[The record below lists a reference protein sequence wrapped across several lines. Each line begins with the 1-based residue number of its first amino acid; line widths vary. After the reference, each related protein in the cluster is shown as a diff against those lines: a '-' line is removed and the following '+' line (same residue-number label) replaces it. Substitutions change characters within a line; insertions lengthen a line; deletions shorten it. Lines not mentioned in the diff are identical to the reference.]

1 MKKIPQYKFY
11 KHKYGKELL
20 VDVISIDD
28 MKKGLKR
35 TPQLIMTFYCIIIIT
50 DGEEIIG
57 LNNNIK
63 TVRPGFIVCARPGDV
78 WSWNPHTCLSGMVFI
93 FEEQFLLSFFN
104 DKHFFDR
111 FAFLRADRRS
121 PFLKPDEELID
132 RIMHLYKE
140 MKAEIDNSCKD
151 KDQHILR
158 AMLYET
164 LMLLNRAPQLKDANV
179 TANDTLRNRH
189 IDNFTVLV
197 NDNFTRQHDVVFYA
211 DKLFITPNYLNKIVK
226 QTFGVSTK
234 QYIQNKVIEEAKRL
248 LTYTTLS
255 VEEISRELNYDTS
268 TYFVRQ
274 FNKIVGLTP
283 NQFRNEKKITASIHL
298 Q

>member
-1 MKKIPQYKFY
+1 M
-11 KHKYGKELL
+11 
-20 VDVISIDD
+20 
-28 MKKGLKR
+28 
-35 TPQLIMTFYCIIIIT
+35 
-50 DGEEIIG
+50 
-57 LNNNIK
+57 
-63 TVRPGFIVCARPGDV
+63 
-78 WSWNPHTCLSGMVFI
+78 
-93 FEEQFLLSFFN
+93 
-104 DKHFFDR
+104 
-111 FAFLRADRRS
+111 
-121 PFLKPDEELID
+121 
-132 RIMHLYKE
+132 
-140 MKAEIDNSCKD
+140 
-151 KDQHILR
+151 
-158 AMLYET
+158 
-164 LMLLNRAPQLKDANV
+164 
-179 TANDTLRNRH
+179 
-189 IDNFTVLV
+189 